1 MVVNLFGEEIQVE
14 HVIKKPVFF
23 IKEHN
28 AKIAGL
34 HYDLRLQFPIII
46 GRTKKMDTAKSF
58 AVQGVPSM
66 NPEDKITA
74 VLVDDHLMSA
84 KRREG
89 TFLNEEGA
97 GSVLHFDE
105 GYFNIPGCNTMIH
118 LAREFVNGLNAGYLE
133 FILDGYKYKGKFSLT
148 RMSKKANEKN
158 WTLQKCVD
166 EYSVKKYFKIDMTS
180 LLSGHKI
187 EYYDEMYEEQMKV
200 LPTLS
205 ESKQAKFIKDN
216 TGQSFIF
223 NKYQLMPR
231 PNKIWDY
238 E

>member
-1 MVVNLFGEEIQVE
+1 MGVNLFGEEIIVE
-14 HVIKKPVFF
+14 QIIKKPVFF
-23 IKEHN
+23 VKEHN

-34 HYDLRLQFPIII
+34 HYDLRIQFPIII
-46 GRTKKMDTAKSF
+46 GKKKVMDTAKSF

-66 NPEDKITA
+66 NPEDKVIA
-74 VLVDDHLMSA
+74 VLVDDHPMNA

-89 TFLNEEGA
+89 TFLNETGA

-105 GYFNIPGCNTMIH
+105 GYFNIPGCDTMIH
-118 LAREFVNGLNAGYLE
+118 LAREFGNGLKRGYLE
-133 FILDGYKYKGKFSLT
+133 FIFDGYKLKGKFSLT
-148 RMSKKANEKN
+148 RMSDDANEKN

-166 EYSVKKYFKIDMTS
+166 EYSIEKYFKMDMTS

-187 EYYDEMYEEQMKV
+187 EYYDEMYEEQMKI

-205 ESKQAKFIKDN
+205 EAKLAKFIKDN
-216 TGQSFIF
+216 NGQSFIF
-223 NKYQLMPR
+223 NKYQLRSR
-231 PNKIWDY
+231 PDKIWDY